1 MFKFPVKRM
10 AALCLL
16 FLFVVTNVSAQSMTI
31 IGDSEDAK
39 ECYYS
44 AQLAIQMQS
53 ASRSELAACSNAL
66 LTQNLR
72 VRDKAATLINRG
84 IIYVALEDYKL
95 AVKDYERAEKLH
107 PEFGAIHVNR
117 GNLFFLGQS
126 YDSAILEYNKAL
138 DIGLSQTY
146 VAHLN
151 RGMAYEKLGQLHKA
165 ESDYREAI
173 ALAPEWK
180 AAQSKLD
187 RVLGKLN

>member
-1 MFKFPVKRM
+1 MPEFLLKRL
-10 AALCLL
+10 AVLCLL
-16 FLFVVTNVSAQSMTI
+16 FLFTGTHVFAQSVTI

-44 AQLAIQMQS
+44 AQLAVQMQS
-53 ASRSELAACSNAL
+53 ASRSELTACSNAL
-66 LTQNLR
+66 ITQNLR
-72 VRDKAATLINRG
+72 IRDKAATLINRG
-84 IIYVALEDYKL
+84 IIYVALEEYQQ
-95 AVKDYERAEKLH
+95 AVKDYERAEKLY

-117 GNLFFLGQS
+117 GNLFFLGES

-138 DIGLSQTY
+138 DIGLNQTY

-165 ESDYREAI
+165 EADYREAI
-173 ALAPEWK
+173 ALVPDWK
-180 AAQSKLD
+180 VAQSKLD